1 MRQARLG
8 RSSEEPGPMARRYRT
23 ADVVR
28 RGCGISRRATRR
40 SGAQSSSWPYPFRR
54 SSISGHYARR
64 AARAI
69 DFAGVDDGGDDR
81 AVTRADPVAAWQ
93 HGPMSRRRGIVIAR
107 FTLAGVIAFAT
118 FGGLAA
124 TSDRAAFAQS
134 GVVGFQT
141 PTKNINCTIYT
152 DLSPRTL
159 ECMVSTYTGKVPT
172 RPNDCELDWTPQADL
187 GTTGRA
193 SLFACRGD
201 TSWWVDAPVLAYGK
215 TFRNGSFTCKSE
227 KTGVTCT
234 NGSKRGFRVSRG
246 SITSF

>member
-1 MRQARLG
+1 MDET
-8 RSSEEPGPMARRYRT
+8 SV
-23 ADVVR
+23 DVV
-28 RGCGISRRATRR
+28 GGSA
-40 SGAQSSSWPYPFRR
+40 GAQRGAAEHNRNHGPTPFVASGRPAPY
-54 SSISGHYARR
+54 
-64 AARAI
+64 AAPTTRAI
-69 DFAGVDDGGDDR
+69 DFPSR
-81 AVTRADPVAAWQ
+81 AVRDTGTTRADRLAAWQ
-93 HGPMSRRRGIVIAR
+93 HGPMTLRRATASVRLALAAVIGFA
-107 FTLAGVIAFAT
+107 AFV
-118 FGGLAA
+118 GLAA
-124 TSDRAAFAQS
+124 TNDRAAFAQS

-215 TFRNGSFTCKSE
+215 TFRNGAFTCKSE

-234 NGSKRGFRVSRG
+234 NNSKRGFKVSRG
-246 SITSF
+246 SITAF

>member
-1 MRQARLG
+1 MTL
-8 RSSEEPGPMARRYRT
+8 
-23 ADVVR
+23 
-28 RGCGISRRATRR
+28 RRATASVRL
-40 SGAQSSSWPYPFRR
+40 AL
-54 SSISGHYARR
+54 
-64 AARAI
+64 AAVI
-69 DFAGVDDGGDDR
+69 GFA
-81 AVTRADPVAAWQ
+81 
-93 HGPMSRRRGIVIAR
+93 
-107 FTLAGVIAFAT
+107 AFV
-118 FGGLAA
+118 GLAA
-124 TSDRAAFAQS
+124 TNDRAAFAQS

-159 ECMVSTYTGKVPT
+159 ECMVSTYSGKVPT

-215 TFRNGSFTCKSE
+215 TFRNGAFTCKSE

-234 NGSKRGFRVSRG
+234 NNSKRGFKVSRG
-246 SITSF
+246 SITAF

>member
-1 MRQARLG
+1 
-8 RSSEEPGPMARRYRT
+8 MA
-23 ADVVR
+23 DQV
-28 RGCGISRRATRR
+28 INTR
-40 SGAQSSSWPYPFRR
+40 
-54 SSISGHYARR
+54 
-64 AARAI
+64 
-69 DFAGVDDGGDDR
+69 GGDGTGARGDHL
-81 AVTRADPVAAWQ
+81 AAWH
-93 HGPMSRRRGIVIAR
+93 HGPMTLRRAFVIAR
-107 FTLAGVIAFAT
+107 FASTAVIGFAAFV
-118 FGGLAA
+118 GLAA
-124 TSDRAAFAQS
+124 ANERAAFAQS

-201 TSWWVDAPVLAYGK
+201 TSWWADAPVLVYGK